1 MCKSETLSAY
11 LIYAYVCSIC
21 FNIAWV
27 DWDSGPHFFT
37 KMNQFVWSE
46 TQADFVA
53 ALCEI
58 FHKRCA
64 QPKMDFSQFT
74 SLEPCR
80 NGWQKE
86 EFHIR
91 VWIDD
96 IEIPKCQHAQCFAFG
111 SLQKSWSLGL
121 SLQLFAQQNTSHR
134 TRIFALMFWV
144 FPQKCHCWKLM
155 TCWCKTTRP
164 DLCKKVLPK
173 FLEFILN
180 LVKLVIWQP
189 WRNAVRNA
197 EARSHVLV
205 QGITFQICWNR
216 SFPARPSKISI
227 SIEWCGWALRCIVF
241 GVVVELG
248 TPRISNPTA
257 FVACCSDHICRTH
270 LATFEWAVYGGLAQH
285 FTPQRAVPML
295 HWIAGIQRSLREVLL
310 TINLRIGN
318 GFCSWTTIGL
328 LCMDAV

>member
-1 MCKSETLSAY
+1 
-11 LIYAYVCSIC
+11 
-21 FNIAWV
+21 
-27 DWDSGPHFFT
+27 
-37 KMNQFVWSE
+37 MNQFVWSE

-58 FHKRCA
+58 YHLPHVFAPFHRCSG
-64 QPKMDFSQFT
+64 QPKVDISQFT
-74 SLEPCR
+74 SLKPCW

-86 EFHIR
+86 VSYQSVDR
-91 VWIDD
+91 CYWNSKV
-96 IEIPKCQHAQCFAFG
+96 PTCTAQCFASG
-111 SLQKSWSLGL
+111 SLQKKSEPWL
-121 SLQLFAQQNTSHR
+121 LFPARPSE
-134 TRIFALMFWV
+134 ILPSLMFWV
-144 FPQKCHCWKLM
+144 FPPKCRCWKLL

-164 DLCKKVLPK
+164 YLCKRVLPK
-173 FLEFILN
+173 FLEYILN
-180 LVKLVIWQP
+180 LVKLVTWQP
-189 WRNAVRNA
+189 WRTA

-205 QGITFQICWNR
+205 RWITFQVCWNR
-216 SFPARPSKISI
+216 SQQDK
-227 SIEWCGWALRCIVF
+227 RCIVF

-257 FVACCSDHICRTH
+257 FVACRSDHICRTH